1 VPTDREEFLNQTTMI
16 TDLSEIFQDANRNNT
31 SIYAVDPRGLAAFE
45 YDINQSVGIQ
55 VDKRHLESALDTL
68 RALADNTDGRA
79 IINRNDLAKGME
91 QIIRDSS
98 GYYLLG
104 YNSSPAPTDGKF
116 HRIEVEVTRRGVDV
130 RARKGY
136 WAYTAEDA
144 ARASAPARPEAPP
157 AVTAALGSLAEPV
170 RGRSTRFWVGTAR
183 GENGRAKVTFVW
195 EPIPPVPG
203 ERRADGEAPASVNLT
218 ALASDGR
225 PLFRGKVPDRPQG
238 AAPTGTSAPTPSTAS
253 PSVAPASAQATFDAP
268 PGRLQLRM
276 VVETATG
283 QVLDSATRDLTV
295 PDYTTVQVS
304 FGTSRVFRART
315 PREAQQIKTN
325 PDAMPVVDRSFSRTE
340 RLLLRVD
347 AYAPGGAAPGV
358 TARLLNRGG
367 TSMFDLPVQVSPSGS
382 AELELTLGQLGAGE
396 YLIELTAKTD
406 SGTAQELVAFRVN
419 R

>member
-1 VPTDREEFLNQTTMI
+1 M
-16 TDLSEIFQDANRNNT
+16 
-31 SIYAVDPRGLAAFE
+31 
-45 YDINQSVGIQ
+45 
-55 VDKRHLESALDTL
+55 

-79 IINRNDLAKGME
+79 IINRNDLATGMK
-91 QIIRDSS
+91 QIIRDAS

-104 YNSSPAPTDGKF
+104 YNSTLAPTDGKF

-157 AVTAALGSLAEPV
+157 AVTARA
-170 RGRSTRFWVGTAR
+170 RFAR
-183 GENGRAKVTFVW
+183 RTGRADA
-195 EPIPPVPG
+195 
-203 ERRADGEAPASVNLT
+203 RRGSGSGRPRARTAARKSRSCGSPFHRSPASAGRGDESPASVNLI
-218 ALASDGR
+218 ALAADGR
-225 PLFRGKVPDRPQG
+225 PLFKGRVPDRPQG
-238 AAPTGTSAPTPSTAS
+238 AAPTGTSAPTPSAAS
-253 PSVAPASAQATFDAP
+253 TSVAPTGAQATFDAP

-276 VVETATG
+276 VVEAATG

-304 FGTSRVFRART
+304 FGTTRVFRARS
-315 PREAQQIKTN
+315 PRESQQIKAN

-367 TSMFDLPVQVSPSGS
+367 TSMFDLPVQVSPSGT
-382 AELELTLGQLGAGE
+382 AELELTLGQLGAGD

-406 SGTAQELVAFRVN
+406 SGTAQELVAFKVN